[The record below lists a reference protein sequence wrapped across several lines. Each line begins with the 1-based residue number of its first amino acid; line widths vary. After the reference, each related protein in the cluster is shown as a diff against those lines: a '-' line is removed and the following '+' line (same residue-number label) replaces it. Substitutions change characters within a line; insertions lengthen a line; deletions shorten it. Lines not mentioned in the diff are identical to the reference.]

1 MGKNKH
7 PIECSCQRIER
18 TKQEAIINQQK
29 HNDLVRRL
37 KTDGFSDSVML
48 NWTLENDNGRSPQ
61 MHHAQRYV
69 EQWQTMRTEN
79 LGLLLWG
86 GVGTGKSF
94 LAGCIAN
101 ALMELE
107 VPVRIT
113 NFARILSELNSCFS
127 GRNEVVDKLCRYP
140 LLIIDDFGMERGTEY
155 VLEQIYN
162 IVDSRY
168 RSRKP
173 LIVTTNL
180 TLDEIRRPQ
189 DTAHARIY
197 DRLLEMCVPI
207 SCIGVSFRKETA
219 QEKLERILQ
228 EISGAETEVFGSGR
242 TDAGTHATGQVMN
255 FHINWNGTA
264 EQLLDA
270 FNAKLP
276 EDIAALSVAEMPPRF
291 HSRLS
296 AKAKHYSYSIWIGK
310 HSPVFERKYTFRCTE
325 TLDVQAMRQA
335 AAAFIGTHD
344 FKSFCANKR
353 MKKSTVRTIYDIVFE
368 ETEDKLTLH
377 FYGNGFLYQMV
388 RILAGTL
395 IEVGEGKKNA
405 DETEQILLAKSREQ
419 AGFTAPSRGL
429 FLREVFYEDWKGGS
443 EA

>member
-1 MGKNKH
+1 MAVFLPSDTSTIRYEETDLASLHSRPSHFVCGVYLICVRGTAVVSTGVQQYALGEQTELIFLTGSLIQVLCASDDFTVRLLMFPKEVFLKAVLPIDTPYLNYTHEH
-7 PIECSCQRIER
+7 PCYRHTEDER
-18 TKQEAIINQQK
+18 SQATWLQINLWMDMAQMLFCGNVSPFRQQQEYNFLQ
-29 HNDLVRRL
+29 
-37 KTDGFSDSVML
+37 
-48 NWTLENDNGRSPQ
+48 
-61 MHHAQRYV
+61 
-69 EQWQTMRTEN
+69 
-79 LGLLLWG
+79 GLLMWLFN
-86 GVGTGKSF
+86 T
-94 LAGCIAN
+94 I
-101 ALMELE
+101 
-107 VPVRIT
+107 
-113 NFARILSELNSCFS
+113 
-127 GRNEVVDKLCRYP
+127 
-140 LLIIDDFGMERGTEY
+140 
-155 VLEQIYN
+155 
-162 IVDSRY
+162 
-168 RSRKP
+168 
-173 LIVTTNL
+173 
-180 TLDEIRRPQ
+180 
-189 DTAHARIY
+189 
-197 DRLLEMCVPI
+197 
-207 SCIGVSFRKETA
+207 

-228 EISGAETEVFGSGR
+228 EISGVETEVFGSGR

-255 FHINWNGTA
+255 FRINWNGTA

-276 EDIAALSVAEMPPRF
+276 EDIAAVSVAEMPPRF